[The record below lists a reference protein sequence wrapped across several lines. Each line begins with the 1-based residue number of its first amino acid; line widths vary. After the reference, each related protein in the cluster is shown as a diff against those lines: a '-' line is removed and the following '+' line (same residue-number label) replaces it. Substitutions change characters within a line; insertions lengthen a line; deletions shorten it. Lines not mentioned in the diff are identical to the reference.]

1 MDFSQFFAAD
11 LSWWEVTF
19 ALISIIVGWILSR
32 FAKRGTLAVLAHV
45 PNVTPTLA
53 LVGSRLAQYSVLLLG
68 FGIALAILGANVQPL
83 LAMTLVVVV
92 VAVLVLRGVADNF
105 AAGVLIQSRH
115 TVVVGDDLMVEGPDG
130 EPIIGTV
137 TELNSRA
144 VIMTTIDGRT
154 VHTPNAKLMT
164 DTLVN
169 LSRHGER
176 RSEVQV
182 RIERGPTPVEDV
194 LQAVTDAAA
203 HAEGVLESTP
213 ARALV
218 STVSPERIAARVQFW
233 HAPSAAITTSA
244 AVVAAISAAITNA
257 GWRGTVTSDATAPPL
272 IAPDRV

>member
-11 LSWWEVTF
+11 LSWWEVVF
-19 ALISIIVGWILSR
+19 ALLSIIVGWILSR
-32 FAKRGTLAVLAHV
+32 FAKKAALAILPHV

-53 LVGSRLAQYSVLLLG
+53 LVGARIAQYSVLLLG

-92 VAVLVLRGVADNF
+92 VGVLVLRGVADNF

-144 VIMTTIDGRT
+144 VIMTTFDGRT

-169 LSRHGER
+169 FSRHGER

-182 RIERGPTPVEDV
+182 RIERGATPVEDV

-203 HAEGVLESTP
+203 RAEGVLESTP

-233 HAPSAAITTSA
+233 HAPSAAVTTPA